1 MSFLDTTYLDNG
13 VSPFVYSITQ
23 YREPDGS
30 EQTAK
35 IAVEPFGPVPV
46 ALPLRRVERWVS
58 FTLSVDEA
66 EALASRLAEVVAAA
80 RAGNFDGS
88 HENLNSFRREAA
100 FRRWTALT
108 EAWAVLGADYDESL
122 YGSSL

>member
-1 MSFLDTTYLDNG
+1 
-13 VSPFVYSITQ
+13 
-23 YREPDGS
+23 
-30 EQTAK
+30 
-35 IAVEPFGPVPV
+35 
-46 ALPLRRVERWVS
+46 VS

-80 RAGNFDGS
+80 RAGNFDGC
-88 HENLNSFRREAA
+88 HEDLNSFRREAA
-100 FRRWTALT
+100 FRRWAALT